1 MLPVW
6 QVHAGVTR
14 VGSSHGGGQGDAAG
28 TSGAAP
34 NVIQAITENV
44 CGRAWIYATLML

>member
-1 MLPVW
+1 MLHMW
-6 QVHAGVTR
+6 TA
-14 VGSSHGGGQGDAAG
+14 HGAGQGDAAG
-28 TSGAAP
+28 TGGAAP

>member
-6 QVHAGVTR
+6 QIILKLHVWTDLGAGQADV
-14 VGSSHGGGQGDAAG
+14 AG
-28 TSGAAP
+28 NGGAAP